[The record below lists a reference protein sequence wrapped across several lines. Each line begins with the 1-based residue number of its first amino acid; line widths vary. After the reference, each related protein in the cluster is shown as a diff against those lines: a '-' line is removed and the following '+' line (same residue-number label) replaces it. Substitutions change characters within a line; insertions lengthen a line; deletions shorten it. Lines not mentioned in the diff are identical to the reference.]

1 GRNWFEPEKR
11 NMTQVAADVLYR
23 FGKNEDFYIGGRYNT
38 VNADVSSDAS
48 VTINRYQIGG
58 GWFVIDNI
66 LLKAEYVNQE
76 YLDFAPGSLLSDGNF
91 SGLMIEAVV
100 GF

>member
-1 GRNWFEPEKR
+1 
-11 NMTQVAADVLYR
+11 MTQVAADVLYR
-23 FGKNEDFYIGGRYNT
+23 IGKNEDFYIGARYNT
-38 VNADVSSDAS
+38 VNADVAGGDA

-66 LLKAEYVNQE
+66 LLKAEYVNQD
-76 YLDFAPGSLLSDGNF
+76 YQDFAPGSLLSDGNF
-91 SGLMIEAVV
+91 NGLMIEAVV